1 MRLRRTQIPLI
12 TKIPQVI
19 SGKFALID
27 RVLCI
32 AQERHYYYA
41 KQANMFQGTTIKGL
55 FKNYVIPL
63 LKVVFGV
70 FVCAGGAFAAMM
82 IQTN

>member
-1 MRLRRTQIPLI
+1 MYF
-12 TKIPQVI
+12 KC
-19 SGKFALID
+19 SSD
-27 RVLCI
+27 LC
-32 AQERHYYYA
+32 AEGE
-41 KQANMFQGTTIKGL
+41 NCLVKGP

-82 IQTN
+82 IQTA